1 MVMTAAWW
9 GLGYGALLVAVVAY
23 GRHFLQHY
31 VFRGQRASPVERV
44 ASQRV
49 GESLT
54 VVSTILLGTGIA
66 SRALKGNGWPIV
78 SAADAAAGIA
88 VLVLLL
94 QTMWA
99 LSSRPD
105 GAGLAATCIALLLLS
120 YGLARFPVAPVVVP
134 SRPVASTL
142 SDALNLGAGAFLA
155 LATAFSLTAAVS
167 ARLAD
172 RPLTAGRA
180 SPREDDPG
188 SEMLVRAALLCL
200 AVSLAVDTWWL
211 QKIELGRTGEVQQA
225 GIAIVWIVY
234 FVALRL
240 RSSPR
245 WRGWPWASVLLVGF
259 VCALPIL
266 IDVPWLVLPLPI

>member
-1 MVMTAAWW
+1 MVTTAAWW

-31 VFRGQRASPVERV
+31 AFRGEPASPVERV
-44 ASQRV
+44 ALQRV
-49 GESLT
+49 GKSLT
-54 VVSTILLGTGIA
+54 MVSTILLGTGVV
-66 SRALKGNGWPIV
+66 SRALEGQGWPIV

-88 VLVLLL
+88 GLALLL
-94 QTMWA
+94 QTVWA
-99 LSSRPD
+99 LSSRAD
-105 GAGLAATCIALLLLS
+105 GPGLAATCMALLLLS

-134 SRPVASTL
+134 FRPVAVL

-155 LATAFSLTAAVS
+155 LAAAFSLTAVVS

-180 SPREDDPG
+180 SPREDDPA
-188 SEMLVRAALLCL
+188 SEMLVRAALFCL

-211 QKIELGRTGEVQQA
+211 QKIELGRSGGVQQA
-225 GIAIVWIVY
+225 GIAIVWMVY

-266 IDVPWLVLPLPI
+266 IDVPWLALPLPI